1 MAKFKGILKFSGTIG
16 GVTGVNSKEGFH
28 IREKQ
33 NIAKSRYQ
41 KAPEYSS
48 FRMNGR
54 YTGMSSRMSMA
65 FRQPIKLFG
74 MVVSDARMYSRL
86 NAVMR
91 KILMSDPVSKKG
103 EFTFT
108 NGIATMTGKQALLD
122 FEFNRSLAFDRVF
135 KTAYLLD
142 TASATL
148 TLSGFVPKK
157 ALQWPAGATHAAME
171 SGLLHFDF
179 AKGEGKFASSGP
191 RVLSKNE
198 AATDIVLSTAAPTAG
213 EGLTKVHFLKVAF
226 SQEVGGVLYP
236 LKGNEAGVMKVVAVE

>member
-16 GVTGVNSKEGFH
+16 GITGVNSKEGFH
-28 IREKQ
+28 LREKQ
-33 NIAKSRYQ
+33 NIPKSRYQ
-41 KAPEYSS
+41 TAPEYTS

-65 FRQPIKLFG
+65 FRRPLRLFSLA
-74 MVVSDARMYSRL
+74 VSDARMYSRL

-108 NGIATMTGKQALLD
+108 NGIATTTGKQALLD
-122 FEFNRSLAFDRVF
+122 FEFNATVAFDRLF
-135 KTAYLLD
+135 KGSYVLD
-142 TASATL
+142 AASATL

-157 ALQWPAGATHAAME
+157 ALQWPAGATHATLE

-179 AKGEGKFASSGP
+179 AIGEGKFASSAP

-198 AATDIVLSTAAPTAG
+198 AATDIVLPTAAPASG
-213 EGLTKVHFLKVAF
+213 AGLTKVHFLKVAF

-236 LKGNEAGVMKVVAVE
+236 LKGNEAGVMKVVAIE